1 MKSLRHCV
9 APVFAAL
16 LGLALAFAVLPQA
29 GPPAYAAPN
38 LARTVITPTAI
49 TSNGVTQTLTAA
61 NADGN
66 NFNNNGATLVVIA
79 NGYTGTITATFQ
91 TPRTIDGLAV
101 ADKEVAVP
109 AGETYLIGPFGS
121 NTFNQSDGTVYVDYT
136 ESTSVTVGAFYLR

>member
-1 MKSLRHCV
+1 MKSFRLLTSFFV
-9 APVFAAL
+9 AL
-16 LGLALAFAVLPQA
+16 LVLALAFAVLPQVQ
-29 GPPAYAAPN
+29 PASALAAPN

-49 TSNGVTQTLTAA
+49 TSNGVTQTLTAV

-101 ADKEVAVP
+101 ADKEIAVP
-109 AGETYLIGPFGS
+109 AGTTFMAGPFGS
-121 NTFNQSDGTVYVDYT
+121 NTFNQADGTVYVDFT
-136 ESTSVTVGAFYLR
+136 ETTSVTFGAFYLR